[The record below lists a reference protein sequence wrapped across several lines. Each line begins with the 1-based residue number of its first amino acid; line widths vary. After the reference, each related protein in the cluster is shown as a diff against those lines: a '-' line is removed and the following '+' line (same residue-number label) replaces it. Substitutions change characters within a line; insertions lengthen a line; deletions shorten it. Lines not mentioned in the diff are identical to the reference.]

1 MKPRSGRLVPLLL
14 ALLALLDLRPEFQLL
29 LDQFTVTSLLAIPR
43 HHPLAVAVL
52 LSTPWLLR
60 RCR

>member
-14 ALLALLDLRPEFQLL
+14 AALALLDLRPELQLL
-29 LDQFTVTSLLAIPR
+29 LDHLTLTSLLAIPR
-43 HHPLAVAVL
+43 HHPLAIAVL